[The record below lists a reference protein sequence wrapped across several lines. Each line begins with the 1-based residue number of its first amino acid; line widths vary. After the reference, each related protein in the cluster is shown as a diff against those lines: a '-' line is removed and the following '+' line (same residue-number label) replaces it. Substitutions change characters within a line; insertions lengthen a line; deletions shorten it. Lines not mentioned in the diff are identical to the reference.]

1 MSRVFLRLLI
11 AEILVIPIVTLFF
24 KVVEN
29 RMLAGAMAGG
39 VFVALGLFI
48 FFEGMRSRYVRR
60 SPTFALG
67 CIHLF
72 VISLPLMITRLAN
85 SALAFDQVLVLGLP
99 GPLFH
104 QISTGIYFVLMA
116 ATLFDV
122 VRSRRLA
129 RA

>member
-11 AEILVIPIVTLFF
+11 TEILVIPIVTIFF
-24 KVVEN
+24 KIVEN

-48 FFEGMRSRYVRR
+48 FFEGMRSRFVRR
-60 SPTFALG
+60 SATFALG

-116 ATLFDV
+116 ATVFDM
-122 VRSRRLA
+122 VRSRKLA